1 MDISFSLAEAAWL
14 VLYGFIAGVFLGMR
28 VQNSRRTRT
37 GQKPDVA
44 NATGTIEIYVGNL
57 AYDLSEKELHDLFD
71 RYGRVTSARV
81 IMNKFN
87 GKSKGY
93 GFVTMD
99 GASSAEEAIRALH
112 GKDIKGRALVVN
124 EAKAKARRDNR

>member
-14 VLYGFIAGVFLGMR
+14 ILYGFVAGVFLGMR
-28 VQNSRRTRT
+28 VQSIRRSRM
-37 GQKPDVA
+37 GQRSEAAVA
-44 NATGTIEIYVGNL
+44 AGSIEIYVGNL
-57 AYDLSEKELHDLFD
+57 AYDLSEKELHELFAH
-71 RYGRVTSARV
+71 YGRVTSARV

-99 GASSAEEAIRALH
+99 NATAAEEAIRALH
-112 GKDIKGRALVVN
+112 GQDIKGRALVVN